1 VDELMKRCDELEARQ
16 KERDDRHTVL
26 VSSCF
31 HALSNPKGSMSSLAL
46 RSLGEGG
53 ILHPSTFNLLL
64 DTPESVAELRKT
76 ILQLAVQ
83 GKLSPHQE
91 EWPRVNLR
99 DVAARIHYGYTASAN
114 PSIKEVRL
122 LRITD
127 IQENRV
133 NWDMVPGCEIEAGDV
148 PKYEL
153 RPGDILIARTGGTI
167 GKTFLIM
174 NTPVRAVFASYLIR
188 VIPSPRVLPAYLKV
202 FLESPDYWEQLQ
214 TKSAGTGQPNVNG
227 QALGSLNLALPPL
240 AEQKRIVAKVNELMA
255 LCDALEAKLTQSR
268 ADADTLA
275 AAVVH
280 HLCNGGAGNGNQYPD
295 RKRLERTGQERHTH
309 GI

>member
-1 VDELMKRCDELEARQ
+1 MCSSDLYLNKVLVSDADGFCTTEIVPMRPTAGVTPEYVLCVLKSRLFLDYTAACSYGVKMPRLGTDDAKRAPFPLPPLAEQKRIVARVDELMKRCDELEARQ
-16 KERDDRHTVL
+16 KERNDRRTVL

-31 HALSNPKGSMSSLAL
+31 HALSNPKESTSSLAL

-99 DVAARIHYGYTASAN
+99 YVAARIHYGYTASAN

-174 NTPVRAVFASYLIR
+174 NTPVRAVFAS
-188 VIPSPRVLPAYLKV
+188 
-202 FLESPDYWEQLQ
+202 
-214 TKSAGTGQPNVNG
+214 
-227 QALGSLNLALPPL
+227 
-240 AEQKRIVAKVNELMA
+240 
-255 LCDALEAKLTQSR
+255 
-268 ADADTLA
+268 
-275 AAVVH
+275 
-280 HLCNGGAGNGNQYPD
+280 
-295 RKRLERTGQERHTH
+295 
-309 GI
+309 